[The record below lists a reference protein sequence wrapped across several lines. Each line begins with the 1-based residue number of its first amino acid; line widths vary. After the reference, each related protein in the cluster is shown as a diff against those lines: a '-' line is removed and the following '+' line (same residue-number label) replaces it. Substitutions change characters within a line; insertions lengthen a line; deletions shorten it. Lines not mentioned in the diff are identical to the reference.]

1 MTDMGWKDYLILY
14 EDINRLKIL
23 QELLGR
29 KDAKV
34 TVRKLDTGPTGT
46 IIDYRLSVIS
56 ATRV

>member
-1 MTDMGWKDYLILY
+1 MTGMDWKDYLILY
-14 EDINRLKIL
+14 EDINRLNIL

-46 IIDYRLSVIS
+46 VNDYRLPVLSVIKI
-56 ATRV
+56 

>member
-1 MTDMGWKDYLILY
+1 MDWKDYLILY
-14 EDINRLKIL
+14 EDINRLNIL

-46 IIDYRLSVIS
+46 VIDYRLSVIS

>member
-1 MTDMGWKDYLILY
+1 MDWKDYLILY
-14 EDINRLKIL
+14 EDINRLNIL

-46 IIDYRLSVIS
+46 VNDYRLPVIS
-56 ATRV
+56 TTRV

>member
-1 MTDMGWKDYLILY
+1 MDWKDYLILY
-14 EDINRLKIL
+14 EDINRLNIL

-29 KDAKV
+29 NDAKV

-46 IIDYRLSVIS
+46 VKDYRLPVKS